1 MGRKKNLKGLDEA
14 DIELID
20 VKMGYDKADRTTNF
34 ITPLK
39 SFDYK
44 INIKCKNKKQKDF
57 LNILKDNEK
66 IICFGIGSAGSGKS
80 YISLAYALQAL
91 KDESTPYKRII
102 CLVPTCQAGAM
113 NLRIFKGYYRR
124 KNFSFH

>member
-1 MGRKKNLKGLDEA
+1 MCNFNFMGRKKNLKGVDEN
-14 DIELID
+14 DIELIES
-20 VKMGYDKADRTTNF
+20 KMGYNISDRIQNF

-39 SFDYK
+39 SFEYK
-44 INIKCKNKKQKDF
+44 VNIKCKNKKQKEF
-57 LNILKDNEK
+57 LNILKDDSK

-91 KDESTPYKRII
+91 KDESTPYKKII

-113 NLRIFKGYYRR
+113 NLRIFEG
-124 KNFSFH
+124 NA